1 MATLGRFSKAVDGTD
16 EHQQNAEDE
25 IDAAIARKRI
35 AEIERDPEQL
45 VRGEELADELA
56 DILE

>member
-1 MATLGRFSKAVDGTD
+1 MATSDRFSKAVDVTYD
-16 EHQQNAEDE
+16 HQQNAEDE
-25 IDAAIARKRI
+25 IDAAIVRKRL